1 MAVITDGSAKFIVR
15 DKRIQTMIDMFYPVG
30 SVYISA
36 DGDKEKED
44 FPFMQYGT
52 WEEIT
57 GGLVLQTVIN
67 GKEVGSTVKAGLPN
81 IKGGFHIEKAGYHG
95 STCIGTGAFSIKKEG
110 YGYGNSAV
118 QLQNAGTYVN
128 FSASTSDSIYG
139 NSNTVQPPAFM
150 VRAWRRTA

>member
-81 IKGGFHIEKAGYHG
+81 IKGALKSFSILNHYTEIE
-95 STCIGTGAFSIKKEG
+95 GAFYNPDTTSG
-110 YGYGNSAV
+110 AWGGNTNNVTNHRAKLS
-118 QLQNAGTYVN
+118 
-128 FSASTSDSIYG
+128 FDASKSNSIYG
-139 NSNTVQPPAFM
+139 NSDTVQPPAFM

>member
-1 MAVITDGSAKFIVR
+1 MVVIADGSAKFIIR

-52 WEEIT
+52 WVEIT

-81 IKGGFHIEKAGYHG
+81 IKGTTGMHLIINSNTKRCTAPFYWETKSGYTYAGIVG
-95 STCIGTGAFSIKKEG
+95 S
-110 YGYGNSAV
+110 NAV
-118 QLQNAGTYVN
+118 TSGVAMD
-128 FSASTSDSIYG
+128 ASLSNSIYG
-139 NSNTVQPPAFM
+139 NSDTVQPPAFL